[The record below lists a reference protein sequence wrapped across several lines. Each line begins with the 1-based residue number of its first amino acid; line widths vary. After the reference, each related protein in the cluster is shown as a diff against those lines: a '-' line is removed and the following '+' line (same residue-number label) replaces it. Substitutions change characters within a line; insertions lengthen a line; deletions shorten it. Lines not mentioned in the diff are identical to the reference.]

1 MEEITMK
8 KLFAIAAV
16 AVMMLM
22 MGTVSAFAEVSPTAK
37 PDSGKPSGPS
47 TSPQTGDIA
56 VVCGSAATLMTAA
69 TAVLAVKKIK
79 K

>member
-1 MEEITMK
+1 MK

-37 PDSGKPSGPS
+37 PENDKPSSGTP

-56 VVCGSAATLMTAA
+56 VVCGSVATLMTAA